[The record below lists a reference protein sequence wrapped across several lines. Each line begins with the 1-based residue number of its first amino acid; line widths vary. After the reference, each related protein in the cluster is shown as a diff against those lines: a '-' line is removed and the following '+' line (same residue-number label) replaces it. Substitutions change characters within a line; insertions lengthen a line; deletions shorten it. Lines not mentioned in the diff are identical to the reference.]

1 MSIVVYGSGFNPWE
15 NLAVEKHLFL
25 LGSREA
31 ILYLWQN
38 ANTVVIGRNQ
48 NAYRECDL
56 SAMEA
61 DGVTLARRESGG
73 GAVFHDT
80 GNLNFTFIAPNGV
93 YDIPRQMAVIQK
105 AAAQFGIETQLT
117 GRNDIVAG
125 RNGCKFSGNA
135 FQKGASHSL
144 HHGTILISADLGK
157 ASKYLTPSKSKLR
170 SKGVKSVRS
179 RICNLSEWSSE
190 ISVDKMS
197 RALVQA
203 FEADYGAARL
213 YHVPENDPQT
223 AQFRAEFSD
232 PRWLLGK
239 GADYAVSYETRF
251 DWGSMEVRLAVSGN
265 SVAGV
270 QIFSD
275 AMDEKLVP
283 AVERALV
290 GSQYEVEEMARR
302 VRTIEKTE
310 AEQIAGW
317 ILRGFSEP
325 DAPNL

>member
-1 MSIVVYGSGFNPWE
+1 MSILVYGNGFNPWK

-25 LGSREA
+25 LGKKEV

-48 NAYRECDL
+48 NAYKECDL

-80 GNLNFTFIAPNGV
+80 GNLNFTFIAPNNI
-93 YDIPRQMAVIQK
+93 YDIPRQMTVIQK
-105 AAAQFGIETQLT
+105 AVAQFGIQVRLT

-125 RNGCKFSGNA
+125 PNGCKFSGNA
-135 FQKGASHSL
+135 FQKGAAHSL
-144 HHGTILISADLGK
+144 HHGTLLISADLGK

-179 RICNLSEWSSE
+179 RICNLSEWSSAVTVE
-190 ISVDKMS
+190 EMC
-197 RALVQA
+197 RALVRV
-203 FEADYGAARL
+203 FESEYGAAQL
-213 YHVPENDPQT
+213 YRVPENDPRT
-223 AQFRAEFSD
+223 AQFCAEFSD
-232 PRWLLGK
+232 PHWLLGK
-239 GADYAVSYETRF
+239 ASDYAVSYETRF
-251 DWGSMEVRLAVSGN
+251 DWGSIELRLAISGN
-265 SVAGV
+265 AIAGV

-283 AVERALV
+283 AVESALI
-290 GSQYEVEEMARR
+290 GGQYEVEEMAQR
-302 VRTIEKTE
+302 VRSIEKAE
-310 AEQIAGW
+310 AGQIAGW
-317 ILRGFSEP
+317 ILSSFSDT
-325 DAPNL
+325 DAG